1 MARFLQQTGEN
12 LHSEMHS
19 NEIAIAAPEK
29 TQDTLPVNH
38 QPTTNAGELIGTV
51 PSTPRRAARVI
62 LVEDNADLLEGLRL
76 TLEASGQF
84 ECCAAMTELPPDLG
98 PLARMRADLVLL
110 DIHLQGLNALDLLP
124 RLKCLM
130 PNSRIAI
137 YSGDEDAEQVHKAVA
152 LGADGYV
159 IKGLPRDALIETLN
173 GILRGV
179 SALCPR
185 ATSGL
190 FQFLRTPPPVLS
202 GQDMLTPREREILE
216 LLVNAKRAKQIG
228 AIMGIAAE
236 TVRTHIRN
244 IYNKL
249 DVSSRAELILRVS
262 PQHLARPVSQRRSNH
277 PAQGRRSSRRR
288 ASAGISSNLTA
299 PQNNP

>member
-1 MARFLQQTGEN
+1 
-12 LHSEMHS
+12 MHS
-19 NEIAIAAPEK
+19 NEIAIAAEDK
-29 TQDTLPVNH
+29 TQHALPVNH
-38 QPTTNAGELIGTV
+38 QPAPNARELIGTV
-51 PSTPRRAARVI
+51 PSTTRRAARVI

-84 ECCAAMTELPPDLG
+84 ECCAALTELPPDLG
-98 PLARMRADLVLL
+98 PLTRLRADLVLL
-110 DIHLQGLNALDLLP
+110 DIHLQGINALDLLP

-159 IKGLPRDALIETLN
+159 IKGLPRDTLLDTLN
-173 GILRGV
+173 GILRGA

-190 FQFLRTPPPVLS
+190 FQFLRTPPPALS
-202 GQDMLTPREREILE
+202 SQELLTPREREILE
-216 LLVNAKRAKQIG
+216 LLMQARRARQIS

-249 DVSSRAELILRVS
+249 DVSSRSELILRVS
-262 PQHLARPVSQRRSNH
+262 PQHLARQASKRRSIR
-277 PAQGRRSSRRR
+277 PRTGRRPNTRPVPPDPSGSLA
-288 ASAGISSNLTA
+288 ASPNG
-299 PQNNP
+299 P

>member
-1 MARFLQQTGEN
+1 MG
-12 LHSEMHS
+12 
-19 NEIAIAAPEK
+19 
-29 TQDTLPVNH
+29 
-38 QPTTNAGELIGTV
+38 
-51 PSTPRRAARVI
+51 RAARVI
-62 LVEDNADLLEGLRL
+62 LVEDNADLLEVLRL

-98 PLARMRADLVLL
+98 PLARLRADLVLL
-110 DIHLQGLNALDLLP
+110 DIHLQGINALDLLP

-159 IKGLPRDALIETLN
+159 IKGLPRDALLDTLN

-190 FQFLRTPPPVLS
+190 FQYLRTPPPVLS

-216 LLVNAKRAKQIG
+216 LLVNAKRAKQI
-228 AIMGIAAE
+228 AAVTGIATE

-262 PQHLARPVSQRRSNH
+262 PQHLAGRASQRRSKP
-277 PAQGRRSSRRR
+277 PAAGRRSSRRR
-288 ASAGISSNLTA
+288 PSVSSSSDLTA

>member
-1 MARFLQQTGEN
+1 
-12 LHSEMHS
+12 
-19 NEIAIAAPEK
+19 
-29 TQDTLPVNH
+29 
-38 QPTTNAGELIGTV
+38 
-51 PSTPRRAARVI
+51 
-62 LVEDNADLLEGLRL
+62 
-76 TLEASGQF
+76 
-84 ECCAAMTELPPDLG
+84 
-98 PLARMRADLVLL
+98 
-110 DIHLQGLNALDLLP
+110 
-124 RLKCLM
+124 M

>member
-1 MARFLQQTGEN
+1 
-12 LHSEMHS
+12 MHS
-19 NEIAIAAPEK
+19 NEIAIAAAEK
-29 TQDTLPVNH
+29 TLHALPVNH
-38 QPTTNAGELIGTV
+38 QPAPNAGELIGTV
-51 PSTPRRAARVI
+51 LPTPRRAARVI
-62 LVEDNADLLEGLRL
+62 LVEDNPDLLEGLRQI
-76 TLEASGQF
+76 LETSGQF

-98 PLARMRADLVLL
+98 PLARLRADLVLL
-110 DIHLQGLNALDLLP
+110 DIHLQGINALDLLP

-159 IKGLPRDALIETLN
+159 IKGLPRDALLETLN
-173 GILRGV
+173 GILRGAA
-179 SALCPR
+179 ALCPR
-185 ATSGL
+185 ATNGL
-190 FQFLRTPPPVLS
+190 FQYLRTPAPVLT
-202 GQDMLTPREREILE
+202 GQELLTPREREILE
-216 LLVNAKRAKQIG
+216 LLVNARRAKQI
-228 AIMGIAAE
+228 ANLMGIAAE

-262 PQHLARPVSQRRSNH
+262 PQHLARPVSKRRSIH
-277 PAQGRRSSRRR
+277 PAAGRRSIRRR
-288 ASAGISSNLTA
+288 SPSGIGGDLTA

>member
-1 MARFLQQTGEN
+1 MGEN

-38 QPTTNAGELIGTV
+38 QPATNAGELIGTV
-51 PSTPRRAARVI
+51 PSPPRRAARVI

-98 PLARMRADLVLL
+98 PLARLRADLVLL

-159 IKGLPRDALIETLN
+159 IKGLPRDALLDTLN

-216 LLVNAKRAKQIG
+216 LLVNAKRAKQI
-228 AIMGIAAE
+228 AAVMGIAAE

-249 DVSSRAELILRVS
+249 DVSSRAELILRVTPPPTPRRS
-262 PQHLARPVSQRRSNH
+262 PQPRSNRG
-277 PAQGRRSSRRR
+277 AAGRR
-288 ASAGISSNLTA
+288 ASCPGSTLTA
-299 PQNNP
+299 TGSLVVSSTNQ